1 MPRYLR
7 RDTDN
12 TNEENGGGRVSGSNL
27 SLQEKRELEENREAL
42 VDLRDLISRGH
53 DGDQDALAKMD
64 TVLEQI
70 PSIARR
76 FGNLNI
82 MVEEGL

>member
-1 MPRYLR
+1 M
-7 RDTDN
+7 
-12 TNEENGGGRVSGSNL
+12 SGSNL